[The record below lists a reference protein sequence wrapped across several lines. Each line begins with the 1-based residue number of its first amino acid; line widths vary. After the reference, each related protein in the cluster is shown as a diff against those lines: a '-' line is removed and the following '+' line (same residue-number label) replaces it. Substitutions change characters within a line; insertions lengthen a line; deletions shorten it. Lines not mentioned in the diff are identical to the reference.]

1 MPSKC
6 PPGPHLNSSYGLHT
20 HSGLR
25 QISITCSFPSLPDRI
40 LQVLR
45 LLSQLLQLVHLVNI
59 GDLRLVEDDDRDGDG
74 GLRSGVDTVGVSSVQ
89 ATLLALILL

>member
-25 QISITCSFPSLPDRI
+25 QISITCSFPSLPDGV

-59 GDLRLVEDDDRDGDG
+59 GDLRLVEDDDRDG
-74 GLRSGVDTVGVSSVQ
+74 GLGSGVDTVGVSSVQ